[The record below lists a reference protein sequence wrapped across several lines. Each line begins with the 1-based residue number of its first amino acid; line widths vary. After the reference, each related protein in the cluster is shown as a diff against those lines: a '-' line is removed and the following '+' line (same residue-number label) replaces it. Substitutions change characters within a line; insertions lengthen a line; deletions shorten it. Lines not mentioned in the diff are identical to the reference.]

1 MQAIFPFI
9 TQQGKNIQH
18 STYQN
23 TEPPTTLSISVT
35 PSRLNAD
42 LVFPFLKSF
51 EHLTA
56 RLFNCSRSQR
66 ETAQRGP
73 NVAVGRHQGPAA
85 RGLHDDRA
93 RASRCLQRTR
103 APRAQRMRS
112 QSVGRRVTAW
122 PDSHL
127 AVPPQRLH
135 AGSLPVIA
143 SLYSR

>member
-51 EHLTA
+51 KHLTE

-66 ETAQRGP
+66 KTAQRGP
-73 NVAVGRHQGPAA
+73 NVAVGRRQGPAA

-103 APRAQRMRS
+103 ARNGCAVS
-112 QSVGRRVTAW
+112 QSVAARRRGQIRTWQYLLSGFTREAY
-122 PDSHL
+122 L
-127 AVPPQRLH
+127 
-135 AGSLPVIA
+135 A